1 MTKYKLCLSTVVE
14 ARGLQTSD
22 EEALRRL
29 QEAFTADEGRRFALH
44 AEAIAHHM
52 QQLLSWALCKDAKHR
67 RPTVGLDASDEHET
81 RILQVD
87 CLLKAG
93 EVKDGQ
99 P

>member
-14 ARGLQTSD
+14 ARGLQTTD

-52 QQLLSWALCKDAKHR
+52 QELLTWALRKDVKHR
-67 RPTVGLDASDEHET
+67 KPMVGIDASDENET

-93 EVKDGQ
+93 EVKDG
-99 P
+99 